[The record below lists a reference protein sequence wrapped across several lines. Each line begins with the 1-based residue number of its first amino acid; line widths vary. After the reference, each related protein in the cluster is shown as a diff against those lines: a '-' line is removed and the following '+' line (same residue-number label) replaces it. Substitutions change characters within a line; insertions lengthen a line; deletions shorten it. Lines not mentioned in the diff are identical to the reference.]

1 MTIITERRH
10 SAPQLY
16 IRMSNPH
23 EVKAAYRQLVDD
35 IAGKIGSF
43 ALRNFK
49 HKFHLYYHY
58 YYFEYMI
65 INYDVCLFGLLC
77 IGWMMIMINGMTNC

>member
-35 IAGKIGSF
+35 IAGKTGSF

-49 HKFHLYYHY
+49 HKFHLYY
-58 YYFEYMI
+58 
-65 INYDVCLFGLLC
+65 
-77 IGWMMIMINGMTNC
+77 

>member
-1 MTIITERRH
+1 MTIITERRR

-35 IAGKIGSF
+35 IAGKTESF
-43 ALRNFK
+43 ALSLRNYFK
-49 HKFHLYYHY
+49 YKFYLFYSLLLLNTLS
-58 YYFEYMI
+58 I
-65 INYDVCLFGLLC
+65 IMYTCLVCCVLAG
-77 IGWMMIMINGMTNC
+77 

>member
-49 HKFHLYYHY
+49 HKFHLSLL
-58 YYFEYMI
+58 FIIIIII
-65 INYDVCLFGLLC
+65 INYKL
-77 IGWMMIMINGMTNC
+77 NT

>member
-43 ALRNFK
+43 ALRNYFK
-49 HKFHLYYHY
+49 YKFYLSIL
-58 YYFEYMI
+58 FSI
-65 INYDVCLFGLLC
+65 IY
-77 IGWMMIMINGMTNC
+77 